1 MNEAS
6 MMIYIADRNLHSLL
20 LLYHMGPTD
29 RPFEQNEALINSNFF
44 IHKDEDMYSYD
55 VNTNMYRDI
64 YIHAYI

>member
-20 LLYHMGPTD
+20 LYLLHGTD